1 MTGSSKR
8 DRLSRKRRIAPI
20 SYIVLLAVIAVDQL
34 AKMAVRRSLPIGES
48 RDFWPGVL
56 RFTHIENTGA
66 AGSSFEG
73 WGRLFIPVALAVV
86 VWVIYAQRRG
96 KLENAWL
103 AAGAGFFA
111 GGAVGNAIDRLL
123 FAQVTDFLDWSGSR
137 GIMNLAD
144 LAINVG
150 VLLGIVGLVLGDR
163 KKKKENEPGLG
174 EPNNC

>member
-1 MTGSSKR
+1 MTGISSPNR
-8 DRLSRKRRIAPI
+8 SSRKRRIVPI
-20 SYIVLLAVIAVDQL
+20 SYLVMLAVIAVDQL

-86 VWVIYAQRRG
+86 VWVVYAQRRG

-111 GGAVGNAIDRLL
+111 GGAVGNGIDRLL

-144 LAINVG
+144 LAINIG
-150 VLLGIVGLVLGDR
+150 VLLGIVGMMLGDR
-163 KKKKENEPGLG
+163 NKAKLRPGFD
-174 EPNNC
+174 EPNS